1 MKGPEVV
8 IISAVAVKNR
18 LIGRGQEL
26 PWHISDD
33 LKRFKFLTSGRP
45 VLMGKRTFE
54 SLIHQNGRPL
64 PGRRNLVLAHG
75 STWPE
80 WENVEVF
87 DSIPDA
93 LAAVSDVEQ
102 VFITGGASVYEA
114 FLPTADRLE
123 LTLVDGDFEGDVFF
137 PPYEHLIGSMY
148 EETARD
154 TRDGFSFVTYT
165 RK

>member
-1 MKGPEVV
+1 MKRPEVV

-33 LKRFKFLTSGRP
+33 LKRFKSLTSGRP
-45 VLMGKRTFE
+45 VIMGKRTFD

-64 PGRRNLVLAHG
+64 PGRRNLVLAHE
-75 STWPE
+75 SAWPE

-87 DSIPDA
+87 DSIPEA

-148 EETARD
+148 EETTRD
-154 TRDGFSFVTYT
+154 TRDGFSFVTYK

>member
-33 LKRFKFLTSGRP
+33 LKRFKLLTSGRP
-45 VLMGKRTFE
+45 VIMGKRTFE
-54 SLIHQNGRPL
+54 SLIHQNGKPL
-64 PGRRNLVLAHG
+64 PGRRNLVLAHK
-75 STWPE
+75 SAWPE

-87 DSIPDA
+87 DSIPEA
-93 LAAVSDVEQ
+93 LAAVSDAEQ
-102 VFITGGASVYEA
+102 VFITGGASVYAA

-123 LTLVDGDFEGDVFF
+123 LTLVEGDFDGDVFF
-137 PPYEHLIGSMY
+137 PPYEHLIGSVY
-148 EETARD
+148 QETARD
-154 TRDGFSFVTYT
+154 TRDGFSFVTY
-165 RK
+165 RRN